1 MTLPDLR
8 DLLLTIMD
16 EVYHFEATEQTD
28 KYIVWAEEGQS
39 NSDHADNQI
48 INQEIEGT
56 IDYFTKDEFDS
67 NVSLIQEKL
76 DSADLTWELNS
87 IQREEETGYIHYEW
101 LFRLVNPYG

>member
-8 DLLLTIMD
+8 DLLLTVMD

-39 NSDHADNQI
+39 NSDHADNQM

-56 IDYFTKDEFDS
+56 IDYFTKDEFDT
-67 NVSLIQEKL
+67 NVSLIQQKL

-87 IQREEETGYIHYEW
+87 IQHEEETGYIHYEW
-101 LFRLVNPYG
+101 LFRMVNPYG